1 MITIHTLNYYS
12 FDSEELL
19 MKLSELSTAV
29 ADVSTQLAKA
39 QSEIL
44 GRIADLETALVDVE
58 LPADAVDA
66 LTALRAQTQSLDD
79 IVQDVI
85 PD

>member
-1 MITIHTLNYYS
+1 MITIHTLNYYC

-29 ADVSTQLAKA
+29 AEVSTQLAKA
-39 QSEIL
+39 QGEIL
-44 GRIADLETALVDVE
+44 GRIADLETALADVD

-79 IVQDVI
+79 IV
-85 PD
+85 PDIVVE